1 MATKGR
7 VKQMQASAGMTLTRR
22 DEGGRFKRVGSVPSA
37 QPAGSNGRRRPASD
51 ARRRRPQVPEGASR
65 AVNVPDG
72 PRSRDVTVHHRTE
85 GKIERPRRD
94 EAHRQKRPEE
104 RVSQSSDV
112 RR

>member
-1 MATKGR
+1 L
-7 VKQMQASAGMTLTRR
+7 AG
-22 DEGGRFKRVGSVPSA
+22 
-37 QPAGSNGRRRPASD
+37 D
-51 ARRRRPQVPEGASR
+51 ARRRPPAGTLENHGAVS
-65 AVNVPDG
+65 VPDG
-72 PRSRDVTVHHRTE
+72 SRSRDVTVHHRTE

>member
-1 MATKGR
+1 
-7 VKQMQASAGMTLTRR
+7 VS
-22 DEGGRFKRVGSVPSA
+22 
-37 QPAGSNGRRRPASD
+37 
-51 ARRRRPQVPEGASR
+51 
-65 AVNVPDG
+65 VPDG
-72 PRSRDVTVHHRTE
+72 SRSRDVTVHHRTE